1 MGMLLSRRRRG
12 ACKALMW
19 QDGNYRCGVLVEPG
33 PYLPWL
39 PAGVARRLTARWIGA
54 AKGCDADIDVS

>member
-1 MGMLLSRRRRG
+1 
-12 ACKALMW
+12 MW